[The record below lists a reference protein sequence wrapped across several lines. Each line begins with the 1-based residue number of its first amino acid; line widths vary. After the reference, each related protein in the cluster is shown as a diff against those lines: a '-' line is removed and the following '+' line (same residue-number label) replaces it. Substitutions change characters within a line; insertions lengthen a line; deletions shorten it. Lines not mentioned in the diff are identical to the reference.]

1 MLVSIVRTS
10 SAGQVTIPHTFQSGS
25 KAMASHVNANFKALE
40 TSVNDNNSR
49 ITGLE
54 GERSF
59 TVFTLGEA
67 LSFLAESEG
76 IADDILGKAQ
86 ESYDSSLARYH
97 VGTDGIDD
105 IFRWSNSWL
114 DIAYLRASDDAG
126 RLIALEDHFQRMD
139 ALHTAVQAS
148 YEVGLVSIS
157 DTLRAD
163 YHLLLA
169 DALVEGFK
177 VKTGQ

>member
-1 MLVSIVRTS
+1 
-10 SAGQVTIPHTFQSGS
+10 
-25 KAMASHVNANFKALE
+25 MASQVNANFRALE

-86 ESYDSSLARYH
+86 EAYNSSLARYD
-97 VGTDGIDD
+97 VGIDGIDD
-105 IFRWSNSWL
+105 IFRWSNHWL

-139 ALHTAVQAS
+139 ALYTVVQGR
-148 YEVGLVSIS
+148 YDVGLVSKH
-157 DTLRAD
+157 DPLTAE
-163 YHLLLA
+163 YHRLLA

>member
-1 MLVSIVRTS
+1 
-10 SAGQVTIPHTFQSGS
+10 
-25 KAMASHVNANFKALE
+25 MASQVNANFRALE

-54 GERSF
+54 GERNF

-67 LSFLAESEG
+67 LSFLAEPDV
-76 IADDILGKAQ
+76 IAEDISGKAQ
-86 ESYDSSLARYH
+86 EAYNSSLARYE
-97 VGTDGIDD
+97 VGTGGIDD
-105 IFRWSNSWL
+105 IFRWSNHWL
-114 DIAYLRASDDAG
+114 DIAYLRALDDAG

-139 ALHTAVQAS
+139 ALYTAVQAK
-148 YEVGLVSIS
+148 YDVGLVSKH
-157 DTLRAD
+157 DALTAE
-163 YHLLLA
+163 YHRLLA